1 MAGTR
6 DKLSSPSMSYTCIRR
21 IAGTVTAF
29 GTVVLLAACH
39 TPSDAGCRAVSVAGT
54 WSYTGRLAGA
64 AAYDVVGDV
73 VLEPR
78 SDAAL
83 RGTFDLREFANGQF
97 AGPYVGSITG
107 CDASPDVELLFSAP
121 RESRRH
127 VAQRVADTIAGE
139 WLQTDESGRRGTFR
153 MVRRR

>member
-1 MAGTR
+1 M
-6 DKLSSPSMSYTCIRR
+6 TC
-21 IAGTVTAF
+21 AVAA
-29 GTVVLLAACH
+29 LASCQ
-39 TPSDAGCRAVSVAGT
+39 TPADAGCRPVSIAGT
-54 WSYTGRLAGA
+54 WAYTGRLAGA
-64 AAYDVVGDV
+64 APYDVVGDV
-73 VLEPR
+73 VLEARP
-78 SDAAL
+78 DAQV